1 MWLILIVTVFFLQ
14 GSDGQQRPPPGRY
27 QLPRD
32 PGDDISARIVVIVPP
47 TSTTS
52 STTTTASPLTEAT
65 TPRPTNG
72 SDPEQRGDEEII
84 LPGRKKL
91 TYLLFKQIFYLDL
104 KQKYE
109 FKFVLFKWWF
119 LIIFV
124 KIKND

>member
-14 GSDGQQRPPPGRY
+14 GSDGQQRPPQGRY

-32 PGDDISARIVVIVPP
+32 PGDDISARIVVFVPP
-47 TSTTS
+47 SSTTS

-84 LPGRKKL
+84 LPGKK
-91 TYLLFKQIFYLDL
+91 TYLFMFQIDYFFRF
-104 KQKYE
+104 E
-109 FKFVLFKWWF
+109 
-119 LIIFV
+119 
-124 KIKND
+124 KI